1 MITIVKKRPDRK
13 FEDIFDMEQI
23 QKYFSDQEI
32 KNLKILI
39 NSETLKIDG
48 DILNRCPDCGTL
60 TKAVYYK
67 NKCNICIKKR
77 W

>member
-39 NSETLKIDG
+39 NSETVNIDG

-60 TKAVYYK
+60 VKSKFYK
-67 NKCNICIKKR
+67 NKCAKCIKKR